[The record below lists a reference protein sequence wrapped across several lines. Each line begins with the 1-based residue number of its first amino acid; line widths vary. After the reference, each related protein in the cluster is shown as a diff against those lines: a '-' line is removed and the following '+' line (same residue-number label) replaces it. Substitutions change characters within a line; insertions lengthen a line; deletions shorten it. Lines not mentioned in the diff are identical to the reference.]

1 MPALNGLRS
10 DVKST
15 LRRLTGVA
23 VVAVTITSCGLQRD
37 IADRPDLDQSSVRT
51 APPLAGSTIEDGSR
65 FDLASQHGHPVVVDF
80 WASWCGPCR
89 KQQPELN
96 ALHRRYAP
104 REVIFV
110 GVDLRDNH
118 ASGLGYIRDFAI
130 SYPSL
135 EDPSGEIANHFDVA
149 APPTTIVVDS
159 TGAIVMR
166 RLGEVRAIE
175 FQPVLERLLQAGGR
189 PG

>member
-1 MPALNGLRS
+1 
-10 DVKST
+10 
-15 LRRLTGVA
+15 
-23 VVAVTITSCGLQRD
+23 
-37 IADRPDLDQSSVRT
+37 
-51 APPLAGSTIEDGSR
+51 
-65 FDLASQHGHPVVVDF
+65 
-80 WASWCGPCR
+80 
-89 KQQPELN
+89 
-96 ALHRRYAP
+96 
-104 REVIFV
+104 VIFV